1 MIGAPRQLM
10 TSDVRR
16 MRELYSQN
24 VPVRRIAELTGFNR
38 RTVEKYVCEPEM
50 YGRAHR
56 YADFVERAAR
66 WGFPMLVPPSPF

>member
-1 MIGAPRQLM
+1 MISAPRQLM

-24 VPVRRIAELTGFNR
+24 VPVRVIAEMTGFNR
-38 RTVEKYVCEPEM
+38 RTVEKYVCALEM

-56 YADFVERAAR
+56 YAAFVERASR
-66 WGFPMLVPPSPF
+66 LGFPMLVPPSPF